1 MMNRKLEILQELISI
16 GVIVPE
22 PTLVDQDYII
32 SIDIG
37 HCTDN
42 VKLEVLLNE
51 LMAIQLNE

>member
-1 MMNRKLEILQELISI
+1 MNRKLEILQELISI
-16 GVIVPE
+16 GVIVSE

-37 HCTDN
+37 HCTDD

-51 LMAIQLNE
+51 LMVLEVNQ